1 MPEYNYDE
9 WVKHES
15 KPLPEY
21 FKDWKNWTVK
31 KYKIT
36 YLWKSVTLEAT
47 SESKALQKAKE
58 LLGFLNHDNVEITEL
73 N

>member
-1 MPEYNYDE
+1 M
-9 WVKHES
+9 
-15 KPLPEY
+15 
-21 FKDWKNWTVK
+21 K

-58 LLGFLNHDNVEITEL
+58 LLGFLNHDFVEITEL